1 MSAIDPES
9 VAPSHPAGPLGPRD
23 LRDAL
28 LALSLIPPVL
38 LLRYGSDVLTASGNM
53 AADVVNV
60 SPLREPVL
68 QLVER
73 WKDMRA
79 GAEGATGAALGHV
92 FVWVWDH
99 LDPTSMVLDRVDI
112 DQIIAERVDIDRI
125 IERIDLVA
133 LVTEVVAELDLP
145 EIVRDSSQTMAAET
159 VDGLRVRGMNADRS
173 LAEFIDRVLRRRS
186 GRGPVGLDPSSGT
199 GTAT

>member
-1 MSAIDPES
+1 
-9 VAPSHPAGPLGPRD
+9 
-23 LRDAL
+23 
-28 LALSLIPPVL
+28 
-38 LLRYGSDVLTASGNM
+38 
-53 AADVVNV
+53 
-60 SPLREPVL
+60 
-68 QLVER
+68 
-73 WKDMRA
+73 
-79 GAEGATGAALGHV
+79 
-92 FVWVWDH
+92 
-99 LDPTSMVLDRVDI
+99 VDI
-112 DQIIAERVDIDRI
+112 DQIIAERVAIDPI